1 MLNRLSIASLLL
13 LTACGGSSELGYS
26 GISAP
31 SVSVVPVDTESALIE
46 GIEFLQ
52 TASDITVL
60 VEEKI
65 AAAEVELETVEM
77 DVDRSRF
84 EASEEPAKPAM
95 ARVVRR
101 DTTDIARTPDAR
113 ISDGPKVDVSTET
126 VKSVS
131 LSPMIAIN
139 KVIRRN
145 AGQVSYCHGVAKTRY
160 SRVSGRVELAWTV
173 SEGGVKDV
181 RIVSN
186 TTGDELMA
194 ACVLSK
200 VSTMSFPE
208 EIEQDVRHPFVFQ
221 ES

>member
-1 MLNRLSIASLLL
+1 MLNRLTIASILL
-13 LTACGGSSELGYS
+13 LTACGSSSELGYS

-31 SVSVVPVDTESALIE
+31 SMSVAPVDTEAELIA
-46 GIEFLQ
+46 GIDFLQ

-60 VEEKI
+60 IEEKL
-65 AAAEVELETVEM
+65 AADVELETVEI

-84 EASEEPAKPAM
+84 EAEESEKPVM
-95 ARVVRR
+95 ARVNVRR
-101 DTTDIARTPDAR
+101 ETSDIARTPDAR
-113 ISDGPKVDVSTET
+113 ISDGPKVEVSTET

-131 LSPMIAIN
+131 LSPVIAIN

-200 VSTMSFPE
+200 VSTMSFPK